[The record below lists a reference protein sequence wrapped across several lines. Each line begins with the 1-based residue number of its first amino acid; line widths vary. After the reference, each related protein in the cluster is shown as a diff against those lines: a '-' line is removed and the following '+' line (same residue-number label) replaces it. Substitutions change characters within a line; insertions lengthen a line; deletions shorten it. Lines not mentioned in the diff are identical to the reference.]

1 MDPLWLAVVLVGVNV
16 LGIAVVA
23 VIAAVV
29 MTRLSRQAGPHLQ
42 EVRNQLAA
50 AQEELHRL
58 SVSVQ
63 ASQEQLDRLTSGVKK
78 VAGTASRLVGHAPVV
93 PRKKVAPQDPKG
105 RKDVSR

>member
-93 PRKKVAPQDPKG
+93 PRKKVAPQDPKD